1 MFRSLQN
8 KTTAI
13 VPIIYKKFEEKDYNL
28 LLKKTHIKYSLE
40 EEKNENF

>member
-13 VPIIYKKFEEKDYNL
+13 VPIIYKKFEEKNYNL
-28 LLKKTHIKYSLE
+28 LVKKRHIKYDLE
-40 EEKNENF
+40 EENNENF